1 MLRALREGSEMRK
14 LLRDCARKIADLPA
28 PDPFSIPALV
38 AAMEAASGRGIRLV
52 AVDAPEVDLRTA
64 CGLRIRGADS
74 TVVLYRP
81 RSTPHQTEH
90 VILHELSHEWLDHGT
105 GIPLD
110 EAMRSMPASVQ
121 SEVAEVFRPGVVV
134 QARTRYGSVDEREAE
149 LSAYLIKRRIH
160 RAAVSGHDLVS
171 RLESSLSHPLAP
183 ARRPRRGEAV

>member
-90 VILHELSHEWLDHGT
+90 VVLHELAHEWLDHGT
-105 GIPLD
+105 SIPLD
-110 EAMRSMPASVQ
+110 EAMRSMPPSVQ
-121 SEVAEVFRPGVVV
+121 GDVAEVFRPGVVV
-134 QARTRYGSVDEREAE
+134 QARGRYGSVDERVAE

-160 RAAVSGHDLVS
+160 RATVPGHDLVS
-171 RLESSLSHPLAP
+171 RLESTLSHPLAP
-183 ARRPRRGEAV
+183 PRRPRTGEAP